1 MRVPVYIV
9 SGFLGSG
16 KTTLI
21 NRLRAVPALS
31 GTLVIVNEIG
41 DVGIDGALFQDGQ
54 GEARVLADG
63 CVCCSLESE
72 LTRMLQELAR
82 QRARGEVAFKRIVI
96 ETTGV
101 ADPCPI
107 VRRLQR
113 NPVMK
118 ANFQLCGVLTV
129 IDAARIAEQLLH
141 GVEAAHQ
148 ILAADQV
155 VLSRLLDK
163 QTRGGSS
170 LADEL
175 EEMIGRI
182 NPHCQV
188 RSSDDL
194 EHWQAYFRQDNR
206 TPFADEPWHMPPQET
221 SAEEAESRGHMR
233 AYNSFSLDV
242 SALDN
247 EVAINSFVRA
257 LQDSFGEHMLRI
269 KGLVRVRG
277 REQTPLLINITS
289 GFVYDFQWLPQ
300 WPVQIDQPRLVCITR
315 EVEQKEVE
323 ELLQITLRMSAR
335 ARPDTSAPD

>member
-21 NRLRAVPALS
+21 NQLRATPELS

-63 CVCCSLESE
+63 CICCSLESE
-72 LTRMLQELAR
+72 LTRTLQQLEQ
-82 QRARGEVAFKRIVI
+82 QRMRGEIAYKRIVI

-107 VRRLQR
+107 VCRLQH
-113 NPVMK
+113 NPAMK
-118 ANFQLCGVLTV
+118 ASFQLCGVLTV
-129 IDAARIAEQLLH
+129 VDAARIAEQLLH

-155 VLSRLLDK
+155 ALSKLLDK

-170 LADEL
+170 LVDEL
-175 EEMIGRI
+175 IEMMGRI

-194 EHWQAYFRQDNR
+194 KHWQAYFLQDNR
-206 TPFADEPWHMPPQET
+206 SVIGDEPWHLSPLDKP
-221 SAEEAESRGHMR
+221 AEKTENRGHMG

-242 SALDN
+242 TALDS
-247 EVAINSFVRA
+247 EAAINSFVRA
-257 LQDSFGEHMLRI
+257 LQDSFGEKVLRI
-269 KGLVRVRG
+269 KGLVRVSG
-277 REQTPLLINITS
+277 REQTPLLINITG
-289 GFVYDFQWLPQ
+289 GFVYDFQWLSKWPPQ
-300 WPVQIDQPRLVCITR
+300 INEPRLVCITR
-315 EVEQKEVE
+315 DVVRAEVE
-323 ELLQITLRMSAR
+323 ELLQITVRMNAR
-335 ARPDTSAPD
+335 TRPATSAPN